1 MVNNLSYLN
10 LTGIILPI
18 LNMKEK
24 AKLFLVKRRL
34 LEMAYSD
41 RRYFFFVGK
50 PTQVLNIFLVQY
62 FICYICR
69 PFCSLGT
76 IIANSQ

>member
-24 AKLFLVKRRL
+24 AKLFLAKRRL
-34 LEMAYSD
+34 LQMAYSD
-41 RRYFFFVGK
+41 RRDFFFVGK
-50 PTQVLNIFLVQY
+50 PTQVLNIVWFSILSVT
-62 FICYICR
+62 FVVL
-69 PFCSLGT
+69 FVV
-76 IIANSQ
+76 